1 MSFIVEIPS
10 VFNKSTQIP
19 NRLGNT
25 TLTGNETIHG
35 SLNVGGPLT
44 LDGTNNITDKFT
56 SNIPVIFNDTT
67 NMLDVSGQ
75 NMDLSGSLDVIQ
87 NVTIGGNT
95 TLTGAL
101 QANGGLS
108 CDGTKFVV
116 ADATGNTSIGGTLG
130 VTGTSSLSGNV
141 GIGGDSGTETLL
153 VTGSERVTSNL
164 HVGGNLVVDGSFNFS
179 EVIQNITT
187 VNNEVILSTQL
198 DISNQGTGP
207 ALKVSQFGVGDDQ
220 DVALFNAGD
229 EGDAFKIDS
238 SGNSHF
244 YKEVDIVKEND
255 VSFDTILIRRTVA
268 TAEIIN
274 LRTLQVYVNNVNI
287 LPSATNATQ
296 SIQSGS
302 LGDVIE
308 FMTWN
313 DLVAQVSY
321 GSLTYASNI
330 RNNNVTDPYVV
341 HSDNSEM
348 AYLSLY
354 IPLTQSFNISD
365 IQSFVLYNAKN
376 SYRYR
381 INGFEIELY
390 NRSNGF
396 TPGTNVLYSMPINTS
411 EYDYRFDL
419 PAITSYTGGFA
430 STDSETQIKD
440 ITVSASTQN
449 FDTTLLKVEGGN
461 TELGGNLSVSGTTT
475 TGNVDISGTLDVTGD
490 LSVGGVINYQNW
502 SSGQNIQTKYYSS
515 SMGST
520 ISSVALKERLNTIF
534 TTSFQPMSN
543 NSFVSVF
550 ADAFWSVPGSN
561 TDTIESSIVI
571 NNIVAIN
578 KNIRWPTVD
587 VVTSVLFRS
596 SPITLFPM
604 FGVISNNTT
613 EPFTIYIELNCNNT
627 DDNVGLSNVNIQITE
642 TQQ

>member
-244 YKEVDIVKEND
+244 YKEVNIVKEND
-255 VSFDTILIRRTVA
+255 VSFDTILIRRTDA

-296 SIQSGS
+296 SVRSGTI
-302 LGDVIE
+302 GEVIE

-313 DLVAQVSY
+313 NLVAV
-321 GSLTYASNI
+321 GTRANYASYI
-330 RNNNVTDPYVV
+330 RDNTITFDYTV
-341 HSDNSEM
+341 HSDENPNP
-348 AYLSLY
+348 YTSLY
-354 IPLTQSFNISD
+354 IPLTQSFNILD
-365 IQSFVLYNAKN
+365 IQSFVLYNRL
-376 SYRYR
+376 SSSQQR

-396 TPGTNVLYSMPINTS
+396 TPGTNVLYSMSINTTANV
-411 EYDYRFDL
+411 YRFDL
-419 PAITSYTGGFA
+419 PAIDTYTGGFSTAA
-430 STDSETQIKD
+430 SQIQIKD
-440 ITVSASTQN
+440 ITVSASTPN

-550 ADAFWSVPGSN
+550 ADAFWSVPGSS

>member
-87 NVTIGGNT
+87 NVTIGGTLGVVGVTSLDNLNVTGNT
-95 TLTGAL
+95 TLTGSL

-244 YKEVDIVKEND
+244 YKDVD
-255 VSFDTILIRRTVA
+255 VS
-268 TAEIIN
+268 
-274 LRTLQVYVNNVNI
+274 
-287 LPSATNATQ
+287 
-296 SIQSGS
+296 
-302 LGDVIE
+302 
-308 FMTWN
+308 
-313 DLVAQVSY
+313 
-321 GSLTYASNI
+321 
-330 RNNNVTDPYVV
+330 
-341 HSDNSEM
+341 
-348 AYLSLY
+348 
-354 IPLTQSFNISD
+354 
-365 IQSFVLYNAKN
+365 
-376 SYRYR
+376 
-381 INGFEIELY
+381 
-390 NRSNGF
+390 
-396 TPGTNVLYSMPINTS
+396 
-411 EYDYRFDL
+411 
-419 PAITSYTGGFA
+419 GG
-430 STDSETQIKD
+430 
-440 ITVSASTQN
+440 
-449 FDTTLLKVEGGN
+449 
-461 TELGGNLSVSGTTT
+461 
-475 TGNVDISGTLDVTGD
+475 
-490 LSVGGVINYQNW
+490 
-502 SSGQNIQTKYYSS
+502 
-515 SMGST
+515 
-520 ISSVALKERLNTIF
+520 
-534 TTSFQPMSN
+534 
-543 NSFVSVF
+543 
-550 ADAFWSVPGSN
+550 
-561 TDTIESSIVI
+561 
-571 NNIVAIN
+571 
-578 KNIRWPTVD
+578 
-587 VVTSVLFRS
+587 
-596 SPITLFPM
+596 
-604 FGVISNNTT
+604 
-613 EPFTIYIELNCNNT
+613 
-627 DDNVGLSNVNIQITE
+627 
-642 TQQ
+642 

>member
-255 VSFDTILIRRTVA
+255 VSFDTILIRRTDA
-268 TAEIIN
+268 TARLIN
-274 LRTLQVYVNNVNI
+274 LRTLQVYVNNINI

-296 SIQSGS
+296 SIESGS

-308 FMTWN
+308 CMTWN
-313 DLVAQVSY
+313 DLVVETALVSA
-321 GSLTYASNI
+321 GEKNYASKI
-330 RNNNVTDPYVV
+330 RNNNILSGYVSASAHV
-341 HSDNSEM
+341 DT
-348 AYLSLY
+348 AYISLY
-354 IPLTQSFNISD
+354 IPLTQSLIFQTFNPLFYTIVWTVFD
-365 IQSFVLYNAKN
+365 IESTASK
-376 SYRYR
+376 
-381 INGFEIELY
+381 
-390 NRSNGF
+390 SNC
-396 TPGTNVLYSMPINTS
+396 TTAPTDS
-411 EYDYRFDL
+411 L
-419 PAITSYTGGFA
+419 PEPTCFIVCLLIRPHMTTA
-430 STDSETQIKD
+430 STC
-440 ITVSASTQN
+440 
-449 FDTTLLKVEGGN
+449 
-461 TELGGNLSVSGTTT
+461 
-475 TGNVDISGTLDVTGD
+475 
-490 LSVGGVINYQNW
+490 
-502 SSGQNIQTKYYSS
+502 
-515 SMGST
+515 
-520 ISSVALKERLNTIF
+520 
-534 TTSFQPMSN
+534 QP
-543 NSFVSVF
+543 
-550 ADAFWSVPGSN
+550 
-561 TDTIESSIVI
+561 
-571 NNIVAIN
+571 
-578 KNIRWPTVD
+578 
-587 VVTSVLFRS
+587 
-596 SPITLFPM
+596 
-604 FGVISNNTT
+604 
-613 EPFTIYIELNCNNT
+613 
-627 DDNVGLSNVNIQITE
+627 
-642 TQQ
+642 